1 MKAVAGFLI
10 LSFSFLVHA
19 CSNPVGVPVE
29 LTNACSMDYDKKTV
43 EVSGFL
49 DDKGGVFCSNIG
61 GGNVKCGFRLLEN
74 PTGEKVMTAD
84 IEQGTSANTVEK
96 LERGYKKED
105 IKIHDNSGA
114 VINMA
119 EKVKL
124 TGDMMVTPDKTVCLI
139 KVAKI
144 EK

>member
-1 MKAVAGFLI
+1 MKTESVLFILA
-10 LSFSFLVHA
+10 LSFFVSA
-19 CSNPVGVPVE
+19 CNTVGVPVE
-29 LTNACSMDYDKKTV
+29 LSKACSMDYDKKVV

-61 GGNVKCGFRLLEN
+61 GGNVKCGFKLLEN
-74 PTGEKVMTAD
+74 PGSEKTMTAD
-84 IEQGTSANTVEK
+84 IEQGTWANNVEK

-105 IKIHDNSGA
+105 IKIHDNSGNI
-114 VINMA
+114 INMA

-124 TGDMMVTPDKTVCLI
+124 TGEMMVTPDLTVCLI